1 MIKIT
6 YFALFYIILTLY
18 AFPAT
23 DDNEVILCKI

>member
-18 AFPAT
+18 AFPA
-23 DDNEVILCKI
+23 D